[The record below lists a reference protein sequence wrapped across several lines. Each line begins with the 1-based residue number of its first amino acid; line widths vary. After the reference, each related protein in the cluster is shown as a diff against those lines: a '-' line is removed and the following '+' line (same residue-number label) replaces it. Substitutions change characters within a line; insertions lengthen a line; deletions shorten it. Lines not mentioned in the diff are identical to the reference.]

1 MSLSSLPSRQPPPD
15 PDGRSGPLVPPGA
28 PPDEISLLRLGN
40 LLLRYRY
47 VVIRLAV
54 LGALIAV
61 VPPLVLPR
69 SYTAT
74 SGFTPQN
81 RRPQGT
87 LSGLAGQLGL
97 ALPLNLDGGH
107 SPAFYADRLLSPQLL
122 RQVVDTRYPVS
133 SDTGS
138 ASVSLIDLLR
148 AKGKTPALRRD
159 AAVRELRRAVDASVD
174 NKTGIVTLRVTLED
188 PLLAR
193 QVNQR
198 MLNLLDEFNLQNRQ
212 SQAAA
217 ERRFTEARVA
227 QVRRDL
233 REAED
238 RLQAFLQRNREYR
251 LSPQLTFEHDRLQRE
266 IDLQQEVF
274 TSLAQSYE
282 QARIEEVRDTP
293 LITVVENPTEPV
305 RPDSRRLVL
314 KCLLGLL
321 FGGAVGLLLAVGRG
335 YAVNSSASDGAAAS
349 EFSRLR
355 REAASEIARPWRAFA
370 RTFLPRR
377 S

>member
-15 PDGRSGPLVPPGA
+15 PDGRGGSLVPPDGPA
-28 PPDEISLLRLGN
+28 DEVSLLRLGN
-40 LLLRYRY
+40 LLLRHRY
-47 VVIRLAV
+47 VVARLAI
-54 LGALIAV
+54 LGALIAT

-69 SYTAT
+69 SYTVS

-81 RRPQGT
+81 RRQSGT

-97 ALPLNLDGGH
+97 ALPLNLDGGQP
-107 SPAFYADRLLSPQLL
+107 PAFYADRVTSRQLL
-122 RQVVDTRYPVS
+122 GQVVDTRYS
-133 SDTGS
+133 IATASGS
-138 ASVSLIDLLR
+138 ADVSLIDFLG
-148 AKGKTPALRRD
+148 AKGRTPALRRD
-159 AAVRELRRAVDASVD
+159 AAIRELRRAVDAAVD
-174 NKTGIVTLRVTLED
+174 NKTGIVSLSVTLED
-188 PLLAR
+188 PALAR

-198 MLNLLDEFNLQNRQ
+198 MLDLLNEFNLQNRQ

-217 ERRFTEARVA
+217 ERRFTESRVA

-274 TSLAQSYE
+274 TTLAQSYE

-293 LITVVENPTEPV
+293 VITIVEAPAEPV

-321 FGGAVGLLLAVGRG
+321 FGSFIGILVAIARG
-335 YAVNSSASDGAAAS
+335 YAANSSATDGAAAS
-349 EFSRLR
+349 EFADLR
-355 REAASEIARPWRAFA
+355 RQAVSEIARPWRALA